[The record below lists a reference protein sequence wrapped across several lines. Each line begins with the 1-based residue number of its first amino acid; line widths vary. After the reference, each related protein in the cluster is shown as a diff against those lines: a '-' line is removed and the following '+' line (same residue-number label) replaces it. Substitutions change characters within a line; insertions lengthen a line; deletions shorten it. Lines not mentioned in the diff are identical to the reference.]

1 MKKFILSL
9 VIVVSILFFTRKKE
23 IYYIPFDIPGK
34 QMATTLPPF
43 GIFIESDFKN
53 NKELLGHEM
62 VHLDQYNKMGFF
74 GYYSTYIKEFVE
86 YGRIN
91 GPMEVE
97 ARKLNK
103 FK

>member
-1 MKKFILSL
+1 MKKFMLFLGILTF
-9 VIVVSILFFTRKKE
+9 ILFSTRE
-23 IYYIPFDIPGK
+23 NQIYYIPFDIPGK
-34 QMATTLPPF
+34 QMAATIPPF

-53 NKELLGHEM
+53 DKELLGHEM
-62 VHLDQYNKMGFF
+62 VHLDQYHKMGFF
-74 GYYSTYIKEFVE
+74 GYYSTYMREFIK
-86 YGRIN
+86 YGRKY